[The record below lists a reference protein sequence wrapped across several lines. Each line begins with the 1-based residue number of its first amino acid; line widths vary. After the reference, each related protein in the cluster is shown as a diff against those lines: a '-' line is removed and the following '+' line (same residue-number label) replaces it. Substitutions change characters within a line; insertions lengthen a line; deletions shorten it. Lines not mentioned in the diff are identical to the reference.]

1 MKTFNIVILSVVLF
15 YCSSVYAAGDE
26 LSSQVNE
33 NHSVETG
40 GSFTGSQLFAGNSLF
55 SRKAKS
61 HELYAGF
68 YPLIESTGYVPKK
81 NTVQFGFNQ
90 ISYSVFDKFNIS
102 LEPMIMVANTPNL
115 SVKGLVY
122 EDSKNSIAVNSGVKA
137 LLPNTDGFFSI
148 YYSSRIHNP
157 DSTLYVLPLSLA
169 HSYKLNQ
176 HISFHHTITDINV
189 LSRSDFKNKANL
201 AYSTIVQLKAR
212 EQHSLMIHAS
222 EVGFWDHDYYY
233 FGVSYRFT
241 GKYFYTQ
248 MGYFNRVQQEGVQG
262 IPLVDFGIVL

>member
-1 MKTFNIVILSVVLF
+1 LKTFNIVIISAVMF
-15 YCSSVYAAGDE
+15 YGSLVYAAGGE
-26 LSSQVNE
+26 PGLQAGE
-33 NHSVETG
+33 NQSVETG
-40 GSFTGSQLFAGNSLF
+40 GWFTGTQLFASNSMF

-81 NTVQFGFNQ
+81 NTAQFGFNQ
-90 ISYSVFDKFNIS
+90 ISYSVFDRLNIS

-115 SVKGLVY
+115 SVKGLLY
-122 EDSKNSIAVNSGVKA
+122 EDNKNSIALSGGIKA
-137 LLPNTDGFFSI
+137 LLPRIDGFFSI

-157 DSTLYVLPLSLA
+157 NSTLYVLPVSLA

-176 HISFHHTITDINV
+176 NISFHHTITDINV
-189 LSRSDFKNKANL
+189 LSQSDFKNKANL

-212 EQHSLMIHAS
+212 EQHSLQIHAS

-233 FGVSYRFT
+233 FGVSYRYT

-248 MGYFNRVQQEGVQG
+248 MGYFNRIQQEGVQG

>member
-1 MKTFNIVILSVVLF
+1 MKTFNLVMFSAVMLYGSL
-15 YCSSVYAAGDE
+15 VYAEGDE
-26 LSSQVNE
+26 FSTQMNE
-33 NHSVETG
+33 NQTVESG
-40 GSFTGSQLFAGNSLF
+40 GWFTGSQLFSGNSIF
-55 SRKAKS
+55 SRKARS

-68 YPLIESTGYVPKK
+68 YPLIESTGYIPKK

-90 ISYSVFDKFNIS
+90 ISYSVLDKLNIS

-115 SVKGLVY
+115 TVKGLVY
-122 EDSKNSIAVNSGVKA
+122 EDNKNSIAFSTGVKA
-137 LLPNTDGFFSI
+137 LLPQTDGFFSI

-157 DSTLYVLPLSLA
+157 NSTLYVLPLTVA
-169 HSYKLNQ
+169 HSYKFNQ
-176 HISFHHTITDINV
+176 HISFHHSVTDINV

-248 MGYFNRVQQEGVQG
+248 MGYFNRIQQEGVQG